1 MGKKCFRSLICSNI
15 YISTTSVMMA
25 SSYSIETPVTLLALP
40 GPVSGIRAGPV
51 QSISG
56 SRKRKRV
63 EVVLGSDGQSV
74 NIYDVR
80 NSGSYIC
87 IHITDPYNR

>member
-1 MGKKCFRSLICSNI
+1 VFQNSISLQPAAAALHQ
-15 YISTTSVMMA
+15 YPQMMT

-40 GPVSGIRAGPV
+40 GPASGIRAGPV

-56 SRKRKRV
+56 SRKRKRT
-63 EVVLGSDGQSV
+63 EIVLGSDGQSV

-80 NSGSYIC
+80 DDSFSI
-87 IHITDPYNR
+87 

>member
-1 MGKKCFRSLICSNI
+1 MN
-15 YISTTSVMMA
+15 MMT
-25 SSYSIETPVTLLALP
+25 SSYSIETPVTLLTLP

-56 SRKRKRV
+56 SRKRKRT
-63 EVVLGSDGQSV
+63 EIVLGSDGQSV

-80 NSGSYIC
+80 NDDFEI
-87 IHITDPYNR
+87 N

>member
-1 MGKKCFRSLICSNI
+1 M
-15 YISTTSVMMA
+15 T
-25 SSYSIETPVTLLALP
+25 SSYNIETPVTLLALP

-56 SRKRKRV
+56 SRKRKRA
-63 EVVLGSDGQSV
+63 EIVLGSDGQSV

-80 NSGSYIC
+80 DNSFSFLYLAVRHTDIC
-87 IHITDPYNR
+87 TRLKQLDS